1 MRTGRSNADGKA
13 VEYTWVVSEAGLD
26 NPRGGAAVTD
36 ASGVSRATAVRRLD
50 ELWTS
55 SGDPAQA
62 VADAVSEDAFE
73 STDENER

>member
-1 MRTGRSNADGKA
+1 M
-13 VEYTWVVSEAGLD
+13 
-26 NPRGGAAVTD
+26 TD